1 MYLIIRKDKSE
12 HLKEKAHRMKEL
24 ACEVISCLEEVAQ
37 SQETEE
43 YNREYARRRDREH
56 YPHDGYSHEGYRHD
70 PYYDDREMAR
80 GRGRGRY

>member
-56 YPHDGYSHEGYRHD
+56 YPYEGYRRD
-70 PYYDDREMAR
+70 PYYDDDREMAR